1 MLNICRNVVLAGMNS
16 KFFLFTHQFHI
27 ASVGEEM
34 LKDSIFPCDFGIF
47 LSLNPFKLKQLRA
60 FSCKLLMAK
69 IKKIKLV
76 ITFPRRKQFAVRS
89 LALDPKSN
97 QFENRIK
104 IFRLFCALEAN

>member
-16 KFFLFTHQFHI
+16 KFVLFTHQFHI

-60 FSCKLLMAK
+60 FSCKLLMAE
-69 IKKIKLV
+69 IKK
-76 ITFPRRKQFAVRS
+76 
-89 LALDPKSN
+89 N
-97 QFENRIK
+97 
-104 IFRLFCALEAN
+104 

>member
-1 MLNICRNVVLAGMNS
+1 MLNICRNVALAGMNS

-69 IKKIKLV
+69 IKKKKTSNHFSQAQTICSSELS
-76 ITFPRRKQFAVRS
+76 PS
-89 LALDPKSN
+89 PKV
-97 QFENRIK
+97 EPI
-104 IFRLFCALEAN
+104 